1 MSSAI
6 NDLFVDFLL
15 VVIFLVV
22 VVVLITTVVEGV
34 LVLAIQPWTSLVV
47 SSSVEAIVC
56 LCRALIV
63 VTVGIEKILV
73 DILVLVL
80 VPSDMLLDVVLEA
93 WLNHVVLV
101 YSDVLAL
108 SRTFVLR
115 EIFLVDV
122 RV

>member
-22 VVVLITTVVEGV
+22 VVILITTVVEGV

-56 LCRALIV
+56 LGRALIV